1 MATDQLFTNIL
12 QNAANPSRATAD
24 SVQWLREQAMSV
36 RTVNN
41 PRKLLSTTPDRM
53 VTNIIPGR
61 MYLFMYDPKTK
72 DTLPFY
78 DRFPLVFPFRRVSG
92 GFYGINM
99 HYLPHMLRARLMD
112 ALYPLANNDK
122 NDDTTRLRLSYRVLN
137 SAARYRF
144 FKPCVKHYLNSQLQ
158 TRFLWIPAD
167 QWNTALFLPLERFVG
182 ATRQQVF
189 NDSRQKLRR

>member
-53 VTNIIPGR
+53 VTNIVPGH

>member
-53 VTNIIPGR
+53 VTNIVPGR